1 MKKYIKLLVLIL
13 TCISIYLIYENK
25 NENKISYISLGDGF
39 AAGINSFS
47 DKNYGYSNY
56 ISDNLKE
63 EGILKNSY
71 LNFTSKDITINDLKN
86 MVLLNYHDQEQNNI
100 KQVLRETQLLTIS
113 VGINDLIYKINSENI
128 VTNHQKE
135 KILTEIVDKLDLTI
149 QEIRKYYK
157 DNIYLVGYYN
167 FYPQNSVERKLLDE
181 LNNRYKEY
189 SNKNNIIFVDNN
201 NMEDLLF
208 TYLDNPNNFYPNV
221 YGYRKMANNIWIK
234 MSKNEKTLE
243 K

>member
-1 MKKYIKLLVLIL
+1 M
-13 TCISIYLIYENK
+13 IY
-25 NENKISYISLGDGF
+25 
-39 AAGINSFS
+39 
-47 DKNYGYSNY
+47 
-56 ISDNLKE
+56 
-63 EGILKNSY
+63 
-71 LNFTSKDITINDLKN
+71 
-86 MVLLNYHDQEQNNI
+86 
-100 KQVLRETQLLTIS
+100 
-113 VGINDLIYKINSENI
+113 DLIYKTSSENI

-234 MSKNEKTLE
+234 MSKNEKTLSMI
-243 K
+243 

>member
-1 MKKYIKLLVLIL
+1 MKKIIKLIILLIVCL
-13 TCISIYLIYENK
+13 SIYYIYLYQN
-25 NENKISYISLGDGF
+25 NNKINYTSIGDGF
-39 AAGINSFS
+39 AAGVNSFS

-71 LNFTSKDITINDLKN
+71 LNFTSKDMTINDLKN

-100 KQVLRETQLLTIS
+100 KQVLRETQILTIS
-113 VGINDLIYKINSENI
+113 VGINDLIYKMNSENI
-128 VTNHQKE
+128 ITNYQKE

-157 DNIYLVGYYN
+157 YNIYLVGYYN
-167 FYPQNSVERKLLDE
+167 FYPQNSVERKLLEE

-189 SNKNNIIFVDNN
+189 SNKNNIIFVDNKNMN
-201 NMEDLLF
+201 NSLF
-208 TYLDNPNNFYPNV
+208 TYLDNPNNFYPNIS
-221 YGYRKMANNIWIK
+221 GYRKIANNILIK
-234 MSKNEKTLE
+234 ISKNEKTLE